1 MESFFTHAPFAEKN
15 GIKQYTETDFYWGIT
30 PREEIESFIALG
42 REKGFEQAHKNFSFA
57 GRFGYAES
65 FRRADFHF
73 LLPLKKDSVIL
84 DLGSGFGNVTIPMA
98 KHYGHVVAA
107 DASLPL
113 LEYSSLRA
121 KSENINNIDYV
132 QVDPLEECNLPFK
145 PKSFDAI
152 ILNGVLEWVGPART
166 DATPTAIQKRFLKH
180 LSTLLKDDGFL
191 YVGIE
196 NRLFPGWLRRD
207 PHSKLKYTS
216 ILPRF
221 IADWCAKKKGHIGGY
236 RTYIYSSFGYRNML
250 RQSGFEFTKFYYPYT
265 TYREPEY
272 IYSNDNAV
280 RRFLFAGY
288 LKNIFTKKWTSFLKI
303 LSFINADRIFVS
315 SFMIVASKKEEGI
328 KRTPYIYDV
337 AKKLSSDV
345 VKEDVYM
352 KIPSKNNKARFMVF
366 HQSDNKP
373 YFEFE
378 VDRMK

>member
-1 MESFFTHAPFAEKN
+1 MKEIFTHNSFSEIN
-15 GIKQYTETDFYWGIT
+15 GIKKYTETDFYWGIA
-30 PREEIESFIALG
+30 PRKEMERFNALG
-42 REKGFEQAHKNFSFA
+42 QQKGFDQAHKEFSFKD
-57 GRFGYAES
+57 RFNYAENY
-65 FRRADFHF
+65 RRADFHF

-121 KSENINNIDYV
+121 KSENITNIDYV
-132 QVDPLEECNLPFK
+132 QVDPLESCNLPFK

-166 DATPTAIQKRFLKH
+166 DISPTKIHKRFLAH

-191 YVGIE
+191 YIGIE

-221 IADWCAKKKGHIGGY
+221 LANWYAKRQGQAGGY
-236 RTYIYSSFGYRNML
+236 RTYIYSSFGYNKML
-250 RQSGFEFTKFYYPYT
+250 HQSGFGFTKFYYPYT

-272 IYSNDNAV
+272 IYSNDTAI
-280 RRFLFAGY
+280 RRFLFDGY
-288 LKNIFTKKWTSFLKI
+288 LKNIFTKKWTTFLKF

-315 SFMIVASKKEEGI
+315 SFMIVASKKGGVQENN
-328 KRTPYIYDV
+328 PYIYEIAKRFSPDV
-337 AKKLSSDV
+337 LKD
-345 VKEDVYM
+345 DVYM
-352 KIPSKNNKARFMVF
+352 KVPSKNEKVKFLVF

-373 YFEFE
+373 YLEFE
-378 VDRMK
+378 VDRIS